1 MLLLRVSARRH
12 LVKGFS
18 TMSETSTELP
28 GPVEISIR
36 TKVERRLDCL
46 IHTTDK
52 SS

>member
-1 MLLLRVSARRH
+1 
-12 LVKGFS
+12 
-18 TMSETSTELP
+18 MSEKSTEFS

-52 SS
+52 ST